1 MKSKILTI
9 ATLGATLGTALT
21 IPALAQDATP
31 FSGLY
36 GGIEAGVDWTKLD
49 GDVKRDRSLYY
60 GGVLGFR
67 QQMDTGMVFGLEGT
81 FGDSGYNNKALG
93 LKAEYE
99 WSTSLVLGQTF
110 GDGNNL
116 LYGKAGYARTTFN
129 PVGTPND
136 SFGDGGW
143 RFGGGYERALSDSV
157 SFRLGGDY
165 TTYGNDS
172 EQWQAKGG
180 LLLKF

>member
-1 MKSKILTI
+1 MKSTILI
-9 ATLGATLGTALT
+9 LAALGTTLGTALT
-21 IPALAQDATP
+21 IPAAAQDRTP
-31 FSGLY
+31 FSGIY

-49 GDVKRDRSLYY
+49 GDLKRDRSLYY
-60 GGVLGFR
+60 GGILGYR
-67 QQMDTGMVFGLEGT
+67 QQMDGGLVFGAEGT
-81 FGDSGYNNKALG
+81 FGDSGYNNNALG

-99 WSTSLVLGQTF
+99 WSTSLILGKTF

-116 LYGKAGYARTTFN
+116 LFGKAGYARATFN

-143 RFGGGYERALSDSV
+143 RFGGGYERALTENV

-165 TTYGNDS
+165 TTYGNGS